1 MKKVTTYN
9 NKKILVI
16 GFGISGLN
24 AAHLLKKLGAN
35 VVANDQA
42 TPKDPTVV
50 ENLENDGIKVI
61 TGSNPLSLAE
71 EDFDVV
77 VKNPGIPYDNPLV
90 AKFVEKKTPI
100 ITEAELG
107 WEIFEGHLV
116 SVTGSNGKTTT
127 TTLTQLMIAK
137 SNAHRVEYAGNIGV
151 SFSKVAAELGPE
163 DTLVTELSSF
173 QLLGAPTIRPHIAI
187 ITNIFSNH
195 LDFHK
200 TRENYINAK
209 LNITRNQTS
218 DDYLIMNWDRDEWQ
232 QIARR
237 SQATIVPFSRQNKSH
252 DGSYEEY
259 GKIYWHGDY
268 IMDAKDIRL
277 IGPQNV
283 ENALAAIAAAKLSGV
298 TNQDIVD
305 VLTSFSGVRHRLQ
318 YVTDYQGRRFYNDSK
333 STDIEATEVAL
344 QGFEQ
349 PVILLAGGLDRG
361 YTFERLVPYFKKH
374 VKAIIVFGQCKDKMK
389 DAAEQAGIP
398 TIIESENAITAVP
411 EAWKVSDPGD
421 VILLSPANASW
432 DQFPSFEVRGDKF
445 IEAVDNLIKT
455 KEGE

>member
-1 MKKVTTYN
+1 MKQIDTYQG
-9 NKKILVI
+9 KKALVI

-24 AAHLLKKLGAN
+24 AAHLLVKLGAQ
-35 VVANDQA
+35 VTANDMK
-42 TPKDPTVV
+42 TPKDPAVV
-50 ENLENDGIKVI
+50 QDLENDGIKVI
-61 TGSNPLSLAE
+61 TGSNPLSLADE
-71 EDFDVV
+71 GFDVV

-90 AKFVEKKTPI
+90 AKFVAQKTPI

-107 WEIFEGHLV
+107 AEIFDGHLV

-127 TTLTQLMIAK
+127 TTLTQLMLAK
-137 SNAHRVEYAGNIGV
+137 GSTHQVKYAGNIGV
-151 SFSKVAAELGPE
+151 SFTKVAEGLGAD

-173 QLLGAPTIRPHIAI
+173 QLLGCPTIHPHIAI

-195 LDFHK
+195 LDYHK

-209 LNITRNQTS
+209 LNITRNQTP
-218 DDYLIMNWDRDEWQ
+218 DDYLIMNWDKEEWQ
-232 QIARR
+232 EIARR
-237 SQATIVPFSRQNKSH
+237 SRATIVPFSRLGKSH
-252 DGSYEEY
+252 DGAYEED
-259 GKIYWHGDY
+259 GQIYWRGEQ
-268 IMDAKDIRL
+268 IMAAKDIRL

-298 TNQDIVD
+298 DNDAIVS
-305 VLTSFSGVRHRLQ
+305 VLTTFSGVRHRLQ
-318 YVTDYQGRRFYNDSK
+318 YVMDYQGRRFYNDSK

-344 QGFEQ
+344 AGFTQ

-389 DAAEQAGIP
+389 DAAQQAGIP
-398 TIIESENAITAVP
+398 MIIESENAITAVP
-411 EAWKVSDPGD
+411 EAWKVSAPGD

-445 IEAVDNLIKT
+445 IEAVEKLT
-455 KEGE
+455 GQKEGN

>member
-151 SFSKVAAELGPE
+151 SFSKVAA
-163 DTLVTELSSF
+163 
-173 QLLGAPTIRPHIAI
+173 
-187 ITNIFSNH
+187 
-195 LDFHK
+195 
-200 TRENYINAK
+200 K

-252 DGSYEEY
+252 DGSYEED
-259 GKIYWHGDY
+259 GKIYWRGDY